1 MKDPTP
7 YTRDELEAIQE
18 TVDKRN
24 ADFGIDGLNLIP
36 TDADAVEW
44 MESTVLQDY
53 ESLGRAMRERNV
65 RDIVNYCNSIAGKV
79 DVLNKQ
85 DEPNPLTLDQIGPA
99 DPASLLFENGL
110 LARGQSMMIVAPSGM
125 GKSVLTNQ
133 AAYCL
138 AGGRSFMGIQPVK
151 PLKVYILQSEDD
163 PGLDVY
169 PMRAGIRRGLTMQ
182 GIYTDA
188 EVTEIEKS
196 DRVLM
201 QQWTPGDQQGLIKH
215 VHAVIKQYTPDLLV
229 FNPMF
234 AYACC
239 DLEKSA
245 EARPFFRNTLQP
257 LLESYPKETRPGVWF
272 LHHTPRD
279 RSRPVDLNAN
289 AYEYL
294 YSAHGSTELVNFPR
308 VVLTIAPLKSG
319 DLKSK
324 YFLLMAPKHGDR
336 LKWCDERGEPITTRI
351 IAHSK
356 PDDARQ
362 GFFYWRDPEQYE
374 IDRLTQIN
382 AAGKADSATKKTQQ
396 KHQAGLEVVKVW
408 AESITDRTAIKDA
421 HGRLKG
427 LLQDKGLP
435 SGHDHLDALAVQAMD
450 AGWIKRDPPDRTSRI
465 KAFYLPGEM
474 NDAE

>member
-1 MKDPTP
+1 MKDPVTLTP
-7 YTRDELEAIQE
+7 AELEAIQARLKE
-18 TVDKRN
+18 S
-24 ADFGIDGLNLIP
+24 GLDGLKLIP
-36 TDADAVEW
+36 EPGTVEW
-44 MESTVLQDY
+44 METTVQQDY
-53 ESLGRAMRERNV
+53 EGLGRAMRENNV
-65 RDIVNYCNSIAGKV
+65 RDIVGHCNSIIGKV

-99 DPASLLFENGL
+99 DPATLLFENGL
-110 LARGQSMMIVAPSGM
+110 LARGQSMMIVAPSGI
-125 GKSVLTNQ
+125 GKSVFTNQ

-138 AGGRSFMGIQPVK
+138 AGGRPFMGIQPVK
-151 PLKVYILQSEDD
+151 PLRVYILQSEDD

-169 PMRAGIRRGLTMQ
+169 PMKAGIRRGLTMQ
-182 GIYTDA
+182 GTYTDA

-201 QQWTPGDQQGLIKH
+201 QQWTPGDQPGLINH
-215 VHAVIKQYTPDLLV
+215 VHAVIKRFNPDLLI

-257 LLESYPKETRPGVWF
+257 LLESYPKETRPGVCF

-279 RSRPVDLNAN
+279 RSKPAELNAD
-289 AYEYL
+289 AGEYL
-294 YSAHGSTELVNFPR
+294 YHGHGSTELVNYPR
-308 VVLTIAPLKSG
+308 VGLTIAPLKSG

-324 YFLLMAPKHGDR
+324 YFLLIAPKHGDR
-336 LKWCDERGEPITTRI
+336 LKWCDEHGEPTLTRI

-362 GFFYWRDPEQYE
+362 GLFYWREPEQYE

-382 AAGKADSATKKTQQ
+382 TAGKADPATKKTQE
-396 KHQAGLEVVKVW
+396 KRRKSLEVAKVW
-408 AESITDRTAIKDA
+408 SKSITARIAIKDA
-421 HGRLKG
+421 HSRLKG
-427 LLQDKGLP
+427 LLLDKGL
-435 SGHDHLDALAVQAMD
+435 SNGNDHINALAVQAMD
-450 AGWIKRDPPDRTSRI
+450 AGWIKRDPPDRSSTIQSY
-465 KAFYLPGEM
+465 YLPGRMTDDE
-474 NDAE
+474 